1 MPKVSVV
8 IPVYNVEQHIER
20 CLHSL
25 FCQTLEDIE
34 FIFVNDCTT
43 DASVSKIMEVMESY
57 PSRKRQIQILKHDT
71 NRGVAAAR
79 ITGIMAATGDY
90 IIHCDPDDYVEC
102 NMYELLYDKAIK
114 TDADIVACYYWQETG
129 EEKMIVKRPY
139 YTIPQKCL
147 KYMYKEKHDCGFLWD
162 KLIQRSLIVEHHIV
176 PFEGIDYSEDL
187 NCIVRALFYARSL
200 AVVKKPLYH
209 YCRYN
214 YPVSMSQLKVLGRM
228 HIQSI
233 EQICCFLKEVGA
245 NGFSVYCNYLKF
257 YVKMKY
263 KDLLDLDER
272 DWFYFYRESHADV
285 LHYTEDSLKSRFILW
300 LALKNYKSYQFMKKH
315 IKGL

>member
-1 MPKVSVV
+1 MPKLSVV

-34 FIFVNDCTT
+34 FVFVNDCAT
-43 DASVSKIMEVMESY
+43 DASVSKIMEVLESF
-57 PSRKRQIQILKHDT
+57 PSRKRQIRILNHDT

-90 IIHCDPDDYVEC
+90 IIHCDPDDYIEC

-129 EEKMIVKRPY
+129 EKKFIVKRPY

-147 KYMYKEKHDCGFLWD
+147 KYMYKKKHDCGFLWD
-162 KLIQRSLIVEHHIV
+162 KLIRRSLIVEHHIV

-214 YPVSMSQLKVLGRM
+214 DTISMSQIKVLGRM
-228 HIQSI
+228 HLRSI
-233 EQICCFLKEVGA
+233 EQICCFLKEVAA
-245 NGFSVYCNYLKF
+245 NEFSVYCNYLKF

-263 KDLLDLDER
+263 KDLLDLDKR

-285 LHYTEDSLKSRFILW
+285 LHYTENSLKSRLILW